1 MTLYLA
7 TSNPGKLADFAG
19 MERMPALLPGFAAL
33 PSIEETGA
41 TFEANARLKAE
52 HYSRFAPPDAAVL
65 ADDSGLEVDALAGAP
80 GVYSARFAG
89 EPSDDAANNALLL
102 ARLRG
107 LPPGSR
113 TARFVC
119 LLALARAGSTL
130 ATFRGEAAGIIL
142 DAPRGSYGFGYDPL
156 FYSPEAGCAFAELTP
171 EQKAG
176 FSHRGRAARAL
187 MRWLAAP
194 SPVHQ
199 AAL

>member
-19 MERMPALLPGFAAL
+19 MDHMPALLPDFSSL
-33 PSIEETGA
+33 PSVEETGA

-80 GVYSARFAG
+80 GVHSARFAG

-102 ARLRG
+102 ERLRG
-107 LPPGSR
+107 LPPER
-113 TARFVC
+113 RAARFVC
-119 LLALARAGSTL
+119 ILALARAGVTL
-130 ATFRGEAAGIIL
+130 AMFRGEAAGRIL
-142 DAPRGSYGFGYDPL
+142 DSPRGAYGFGYDPL
-156 FYSPEAGCAFAELTP
+156 FFSPEAGCAFAELTP
-171 EQKAG
+171 EAKAR

-187 MRWLAAP
+187 IRWLAAAP
-194 SPVHQ
+194 RQ
-199 AAL
+199 AAS